1 MKNYFILIILLS
13 FVEFTDAQAILIE
26 YSYITFRNNKGA
38 KAFTFSNDQ
47 ENTFMIGDGKKGEY
61 GYKDVLANPDLLNP
75 YYLYSYD
82 KTNDT
87 FYQALPY
94 FFTTVPEFDS
104 KFAADKVGALNWV
117 ISGDKKTIL
126 GYECTKA
133 TAEFRGRK
141 WEVWFTTALNAEAFP
156 WKLHGLPGVILEAR
170 DSEKLFLFI
179 AERISVNSEYDIVPG
194 VKKFFSK
201 NRTDAV
207 DYKTLI
213 EHQNRGLME
222 LQSQQLSKYPSGT
235 QFQGIPHFRSGE
247 FERSHEWENS
257 KKK

>member
-26 YSYITFRNNKGA
+26 YSYITFGNNKGA

-61 GYKDVLANPDLLNP
+61 GYKDVLENPDLLNP

-94 FFTTVPEFDS
+94 FFTTVPEFES

-126 GYECTKA
+126 
-133 TAEFRGRK
+133 
-141 WEVWFTTALNAEAFP
+141 EAFP
-156 WKLHGLPGVILEAR
+156 WKLHGLPGVILEAG

-179 AERISVNSEYDIVPG
+179 ADRISVNSEYDIVPG
-194 VKKFFSK
+194 VKK
-201 NRTDAV
+201 
-207 DYKTLI
+207 
-213 EHQNRGLME
+213 
-222 LQSQQLSKYPSGT
+222 
-235 QFQGIPHFRSGE
+235 
-247 FERSHEWENS
+247 
-257 KKK
+257 